1 MKWFINPQTLEEL
14 KKQYKKLALKHHPDV
29 GGSDNEMKE
38 INAEYD
44 TLFER
49 LKNVHQTA
57 EGTTYTSREETT
69 ETPDEFRDIINR
81 LIKFDGIKIEICGS
95 WIWVTGCTIE
105 YREELKKMK
114 FRWSKSKV
122 AWYYHHE
129 DYRKSTKRTYT
140 LDEIRDLYGSE
151 VIKREPQLKLAIV

>member
-1 MKWFINPQTLEEL
+1 MNWFNNPKSLEEL
-14 KKQYKKLALKHHPDV
+14 KKQYKTLAMKHHPDH
-29 GGSDNEMKE
+29 GGTVEDMQK

-44 TLFER
+44 RFFEK

-57 EGTTYTSREETT
+57 EGTTYTSRGETT
-69 ETPDEFRDIINR
+69 ETPSEFRDIINR
-81 LIKFDGIKIEICGS
+81 LIKFQGVHIEICGS
-95 WIWVTGCTIE
+95 WLWVTGCTID
-105 YREELKKMK
+105 YRDDLKQMH

-140 LDEIRDLYGSE
+140 LDEIRDFYGSE
-151 VIKREPQLKLAIV
+151 TIKTEPQLKLAIV

>member
-1 MKWFINPQTLEEL
+1 MNWFNNPKSLEEL
-14 KKQYKKLALKHHPDV
+14 KKQYKTLAMKHHPDH
-29 GGSDNEMKE
+29 GGTVEDMQQ

-44 TLFER
+44 RLFEK

-57 EGTTYTSREETT
+57 EGITYTSREETT
-69 ETPDEFRDIINR
+69 ETPSEFRDIINR
-81 LIKFDGIKIEICGS
+81 LIKFQGVHIEICGS
-95 WIWVTGCTIE
+95 WLWITGCTIE
-105 YREELKKMK
+105 YREELKNMK

-151 VIKREPQLKLAIV
+151 TIKTEPQLKLAII